1 MTKNYKV
8 YVNGKAYEV
17 QIEELGPQPV
27 TQQYASPLSVP
38 QKSEPAPVQKQP
50 VPEKTAVAKTP
61 EKESTTAPTS
71 NKPSAGRGKEFIAPM
86 SGLVIDVFVK
96 NGQKVKFGDTLLKI
110 EAMKMENDI
119 ICDIDGVV
127 EEVNVQKGENVET
140 GKTMVSIVKL

>member
-1 MTKNYKV
+1 MIKNYKV

-17 QIEELGPQPV
+17 QIEELGAEPV
-27 TQQYASPLSVP
+27 TQHYAPLQSVP
-38 QKSEPAPVQKQP
+38 QKNEPAPVQKQP
-50 VPEKTAVAKTP
+50 APEKSAVSKTP
-61 EKESTTAPTS
+61 EKESNAAPAS
-71 NKPSAGRGKEFIAPM
+71 NKPAAGKGKEFIAPM